1 MSQGAETAGWLKMGT
16 GGLLLRRLRA
26 KVSNIPT
33 NFGWVNRGK
42 LAASGIPSS
51 RDQVEWLA
59 RHGVNSVLTLT
70 EAPLPAEWFEGLNI
84 RVRHLPMKDH
94 EVPPVGAL
102 DEAATYIDQ
111 EVKSGRTI
119 LVHCLA
125 GKGRTGSA
133 LAAYLMKTKGMSA
146 KEASE
151 LLREMRPGSVESRQ
165 ETSLREYEKSLKGS

>member
-1 MSQGAETAGWLKMGT
+1 MVKMGT

-26 KVSNIPT
+26 KVSKTPT
-33 NFGWVNRGK
+33 NFSWIYRGK

-59 RHGVNSVLTLT
+59 RRGMNSVLTLT
-70 EAPLPAEWFEGLNI
+70 EAPLPAEWFEGMN
-84 RVRHLPMKDH
+84 VRLKHIPMKDH
-94 EVPPVGAL
+94 EVPPVRAL
-102 DEAATYIDQ
+102 DEAATYIDE

-133 LAAYLMKTKGMSA
+133 LAAYLMKTKGISA

-151 LLREMRPGSVESRQ
+151 LLRKTRPGSVESRQ
-165 ETSLREYEKSLKGS
+165 EASLREYEKSLKGS